1 MIDID
6 NWMREL
12 EEEEDI
18 EIKNNEEYQTKL
30 FEEYVLR
37 GSDHQEERRKLN
49 ERYLSGEELMGEHGL
64 RKELAA
70 FDMSYFGRAY
80 LPHYFIRKSPHFHEE
95 LDEIWSRGVMKGRN
109 PLKEAKVISRLKGSR
124 QVVAA
129 PRGHAKSTNF
139 TFKDSLH
146 AILYAYKHY
155 ILILSDSS
163 EQAEG
168 FLDDIKTEL
177 EDNANIIMDFGSLKG
192 DKAWRTGVILT
203 KTDIK
208 AEAIGSGK
216 KVRGRRHRN
225 WRPDLIVL
233 DDIEN
238 DENVNTPEQR
248 RKLKN
253 WFDKAVSKAGDTYT
267 DIMYIGTISIMEL
280 AWTVEDGRNV
290 IEDIEYV
297 HPKKLVWDSTTDE
310 LKVCTR
316 EYPSGVELP
325 ENKFVV
331 HKYKAKSGHASRAG
345 IMRVVSWMY
354 LFKNYD
360 IKDWVS
366 FCEVFGMPLRL
377 GKYDA
382 SASESDK
389 KQLMEAIISLGT
401 DAAGIVPSSTMIEFI
416 ESQKTTSVEIYE
428 KLARYCDEQISK
440 AILGQTLTSDSGG
453 GSYAQ
458 SKTHNEVRHDLTVA
472 DAKSLAVTIRR
483 DIIRPLVEFNYGSE
497 ANIPFFG
504 FDCHEV
510 EDQKEVVEIYKTL
523 ACDMGLGIPKSHI
536 YKKFNIPK
544 PENGEEVLK
553 PPQAGMMTAQQ
564 QPMETTEELKLK
576 QEEGQAEQRQVDTI
590 VSIANK
596 QSEDIFR
603 EMMKPIFKMIDKAE
617 DMDELQKVLKD
628 EKKLRELYQDME
640 SPELEDL
647 IQQGIYLSHLIG
659 RSMD

>member
-18 EIKNNEEYQTKL
+18 DIKNNEEYQTKL

-37 GSDHQEERRKLN
+37 GSDHHEERKKLN
-49 ERYLSGEELMGEHGL
+49 ERYLSGEEFMGEHGL

-267 DIMYIGTISIMEL
+267 DIMYIGTILHYDSLLNNVLQNPRYKTKKYRAVISEATNTKL
-280 AWTVEDGRNV
+280 WDEWEGIYTNLFNENHEEDARTFY
-290 IEDIEYV
+290 EAHEEEM
-297 HPKKLVWDSTTDE
+297 L
-310 LKVCTR
+310 L
-316 EYPSGVELP
+316 GVEVLWEEKLSYYDLMEIKVSEGTASFNSELQNDPIDP
-325 ENKFVV
+325 ESATFNPEWFDYYEPELVDFSSPEFVFV
-331 HKYKAKSGHASRAG
+331 AANDPS
-345 IMRVVSWMY
+345 
-354 LFKNYD
+354 
-360 IKDWVS
+360 
-366 FCEVFGMPLRL
+366 L
-377 GKYDA
+377 GKNKK
-382 SASESDK
+382 SDTSS
-389 KQLMEAIISLGT
+389 IINL
-401 DAAGIVPSSTMIEFI
+401 ALST
-416 ESQKTTSVEIYE
+416 KTGYM
-428 KLARYCDEQISK
+428 Y
-440 AILGQTLTSDSGG
+440 
-453 GSYAQ
+453 
-458 SKTHNEVRHDLTVA
+458 VA
-472 DAKSLAVTIRR
+472 DASVERR
-483 DIIRPLVEFNYGSE
+483 KPDVIIDDVFEMNRRLKRDYKKGFYKFGVEVVQFQY
-497 ANIPFFG
+497 FF
-504 FDCHEV
+504 
-510 EDQKEVVEIYKTL
+510 KEVMAAKSAEEGEYIPIEEIQSTVNKVLRIESLQPVIKNKYLKFNREHKTLLKQLQEFPMGKNDDAPDGLQMAVQLAQTVKAVASKANYKTVL
-523 ACDMGLGIPKSHI
+523 RRRFRMGKGA
-536 YKKFNIPK
+536 Y
-544 PENGEEVLK
+544 
-553 PPQAGMMTAQQ
+553 
-564 QPMETTEELKLK
+564 
-576 QEEGQAEQRQVDTI
+576 
-590 VSIANK
+590 
-596 QSEDIFR
+596 
-603 EMMKPIFKMIDKAE
+603 
-617 DMDELQKVLKD
+617 
-628 EKKLRELYQDME
+628 
-640 SPELEDL
+640 
-647 IQQGIYLSHLIG
+647 
-659 RSMD
+659 

>member
-18 EIKNNEEYQTKL
+18 DIKNNEEYQTKL

-37 GSDHQEERRKLN
+37 GSDHHEERKKLN

-267 DIMYIGTISIMEL
+267 NIMYIGTILHYDSLLNNVLQNPRYKTKKYRAVISEATNTKL
-280 AWTVEDGRNV
+280 WDEWEGIYTNLFNENHEEDARTFY
-290 IEDIEYV
+290 EAHEEEM
-297 HPKKLVWDSTTDE
+297 L
-310 LKVCTR
+310 L
-316 EYPSGVELP
+316 GVEVLWEEKLSYYDLMEIKVSEGTASFNSELQNDPIDP
-325 ENKFVV
+325 ESATFNPEWFDYYEPELVDFSSPEFVFV
-331 HKYKAKSGHASRAG
+331 AANDPS
-345 IMRVVSWMY
+345 
-354 LFKNYD
+354 
-360 IKDWVS
+360 
-366 FCEVFGMPLRL
+366 L
-377 GKYDA
+377 GKNKK
-382 SASESDK
+382 SDTSS
-389 KQLMEAIISLGT
+389 IINL
-401 DAAGIVPSSTMIEFI
+401 ALST
-416 ESQKTTSVEIYE
+416 KTGYM
-428 KLARYCDEQISK
+428 Y
-440 AILGQTLTSDSGG
+440 
-453 GSYAQ
+453 
-458 SKTHNEVRHDLTVA
+458 VA
-472 DAKSLAVTIRR
+472 DASVERR
-483 DIIRPLVEFNYGSE
+483 KPDVIIDDVFEMNRRLKRDYKKGFYKFGVEVVQFQY
-497 ANIPFFG
+497 FF
-504 FDCHEV
+504 
-510 EDQKEVVEIYKTL
+510 KEVMAAKSAEEGEYIPIEEIQSTVNKVLRIESLQPVIKNKYLKFNREHKTLLKQLQEFPMGKNDDAPDGLQMAVQLAQTVKAVASKANYKTVL
-523 ACDMGLGIPKSHI
+523 RRRFRMGKGA
-536 YKKFNIPK
+536 Y
-544 PENGEEVLK
+544 
-553 PPQAGMMTAQQ
+553 
-564 QPMETTEELKLK
+564 
-576 QEEGQAEQRQVDTI
+576 
-590 VSIANK
+590 
-596 QSEDIFR
+596 
-603 EMMKPIFKMIDKAE
+603 
-617 DMDELQKVLKD
+617 
-628 EKKLRELYQDME
+628 
-640 SPELEDL
+640 
-647 IQQGIYLSHLIG
+647 
-659 RSMD
+659 

>member
-12 EEEEDI
+12 EEDGDTEARS
-18 EIKNNEEYQTKL
+18 NEEYQTKL

-37 GSDHQEERRKLN
+37 GSDHQEERKKLN

-95 LDEIWSRGVMKGRN
+95 LDGIWSRGVMKGRN

-177 EDNANIIMDFGSLKG
+177 EDNGNIIMDFGSLKG
-192 DKAWRTGVILT
+192 EKAWRTGVILT

-267 DIMYIGTISIMEL
+267 DIMYIGTILHYDSLLNNVLQNPRYKTKKYRAVISEATNTKL
-280 AWTVEDGRNV
+280 WDEWEGIYTNLFNENHEEDARTFY
-290 IEDIEYV
+290 EAHEEEM
-297 HPKKLVWDSTTDE
+297 L
-310 LKVCTR
+310 L
-316 EYPSGVELP
+316 GVEVLWEEKLSYYDLMEIKVSEGTASFNSELQNDPIDP
-325 ENKFVV
+325 ESATFNPEWFDYYEPELVDFSSPEFVFV
-331 HKYKAKSGHASRAG
+331 AANDPS
-345 IMRVVSWMY
+345 
-354 LFKNYD
+354 
-360 IKDWVS
+360 
-366 FCEVFGMPLRL
+366 L
-377 GKYDA
+377 GKNKK
-382 SASESDK
+382 SDTSS
-389 KQLMEAIISLGT
+389 IINL
-401 DAAGIVPSSTMIEFI
+401 ALST
-416 ESQKTTSVEIYE
+416 KTGYM
-428 KLARYCDEQISK
+428 Y
-440 AILGQTLTSDSGG
+440 
-453 GSYAQ
+453 
-458 SKTHNEVRHDLTVA
+458 VA
-472 DAKSLAVTIRR
+472 DASVERR
-483 DIIRPLVEFNYGSE
+483 KPDVIIDDVFEMNRRLKRDYKKGFYKFGVEVVQFQY
-497 ANIPFFG
+497 FF
-504 FDCHEV
+504 
-510 EDQKEVVEIYKTL
+510 KEVMAAKSAEEGEYIPIEEIQSTVNKVLRIESLQPVIKNKYLKFNREHKTLLKQLQEFPMGKNDDAPDGLQMAVQLAQSIKAVASKANYKTVL
-523 ACDMGLGIPKSHI
+523 RRRFRMGRGA
-536 YKKFNIPK
+536 Y
-544 PENGEEVLK
+544 
-553 PPQAGMMTAQQ
+553 
-564 QPMETTEELKLK
+564 
-576 QEEGQAEQRQVDTI
+576 
-590 VSIANK
+590 
-596 QSEDIFR
+596 
-603 EMMKPIFKMIDKAE
+603 
-617 DMDELQKVLKD
+617 
-628 EKKLRELYQDME
+628 
-640 SPELEDL
+640 
-647 IQQGIYLSHLIG
+647 
-659 RSMD
+659 

>member
-12 EEEEDI
+12 EEEEDL
-18 EIKNNEEYQTKL
+18 EIKNNEEYQHKL
-30 FEEYVLR
+30 FKEYVLR
-37 GSDHQEERRKLN
+37 GSDHQEERKKLN

-109 PLKEAKVISRLKGSR
+109 PLKEAKVISRMKGSR

-146 AILYAYKHY
+146 AVLYAYKHY

-208 AEAIGSGK
+208 AEAIGSRK

-248 RKLKN
+248 KKLKN

-267 DIMYIGTISIMEL
+267 DIMYIGTILHYDSLLNNVLQNPRYKTRKYRAVISEAVNTKLWDEWEGIYTNLFNENHEEDARTFYEAHEEEMLLGAEVLWEEKLSYYDLMEIKVSEGTASFNSELQNDPIDPENATFNLEWFDYYEPELMDFKSPEFVFVAANDPSLGKNKKSDTSSIINL
-280 AWTVEDGRNV
+280 ALSTKTGYMYVVDASVERRKPDV
-290 IEDIEYV
+290 IIDDVFEMNRRLKRDY
-297 HPKKLVWDSTTDE
+297 KKGFY
-310 LKVCTR
+310 KF
-316 EYPSGVELP
+316 GVE
-325 ENKFVV
+325 VV
-331 HKYKAKSGHASRAG
+331 QFQYFFKEVMAAKSAEEGEYIPIEEIQSTVNKMLR
-345 IMRVVSWMY
+345 IESLQPVIKNKY
-354 LFKNYD
+354 LKFNREHKT
-360 IKDWVS
+360 
-366 FCEVFGMPLRL
+366 LL
-377 GKYDA
+377 
-382 SASESDK
+382 
-389 KQLMEAIISLGT
+389 KQLQEFPMGKND
-401 DAAGIVPSSTMIEFI
+401 DAPDGLQMAV
-416 ESQKTTSVEIYE
+416 Q
-428 KLARYCDEQISK
+428 LAQTVKAVASK
-440 AILGQTLTSDSGG
+440 A
-453 GSYAQ
+453 
-458 SKTHNEVRHDLTVA
+458 N
-472 DAKSLAVTIRR
+472 
-483 DIIRPLVEFNYGSE
+483 
-497 ANIPFFG
+497 
-504 FDCHEV
+504 
-510 EDQKEVVEIYKTL
+510 YKT
-523 ACDMGLGIPKSHI
+523 
-536 YKKFNIPK
+536 
-544 PENGEEVLK
+544 VL
-553 PPQAGMMTAQQ
+553 
-564 QPMETTEELKLK
+564 
-576 QEEGQAEQRQVDTI
+576 RRR
-590 VSIANK
+590 
-596 QSEDIFR
+596 FR
-603 EMMKPIFKMIDKAE
+603 
-617 DMDELQKVLKD
+617 
-628 EKKLRELYQDME
+628 R
-640 SPELEDL
+640 
-647 IQQGIYLSHLIG
+647 G
-659 RSMD
+659 RGAY

>member
-18 EIKNNEEYQTKL
+18 DIKNNEEYQTKL

-37 GSDHQEERRKLN
+37 GSDHHEERKKLN

-267 DIMYIGTISIMEL
+267 DIMYIGTILHYDSLLNNVLQNPRYKTKKYRAVISEATNTKL
-280 AWTVEDGRNV
+280 WDEWEGIYTNLFNENHEEDARTFY
-290 IEDIEYV
+290 EAHEEEM
-297 HPKKLVWDSTTDE
+297 L
-310 LKVCTR
+310 L
-316 EYPSGVELP
+316 GVEVLWEEKLSYYDLMEIKVSEGTASFNSELQNDPIDP
-325 ENKFVV
+325 ESATFNPEWFDYYEPELVDFSSPEFVFV
-331 HKYKAKSGHASRAG
+331 AANDPS
-345 IMRVVSWMY
+345 
-354 LFKNYD
+354 
-360 IKDWVS
+360 
-366 FCEVFGMPLRL
+366 L
-377 GKYDA
+377 GKNKK
-382 SASESDK
+382 SDTSS
-389 KQLMEAIISLGT
+389 IINL
-401 DAAGIVPSSTMIEFI
+401 ALST
-416 ESQKTTSVEIYE
+416 KTGYM
-428 KLARYCDEQISK
+428 Y
-440 AILGQTLTSDSGG
+440 
-453 GSYAQ
+453 
-458 SKTHNEVRHDLTVA
+458 VA
-472 DAKSLAVTIRR
+472 DASVERR
-483 DIIRPLVEFNYGSE
+483 KPDVIIDDVFEMNRRLKRDYKKGFYKFGVEVVQFQY
-497 ANIPFFG
+497 FF
-504 FDCHEV
+504 
-510 EDQKEVVEIYKTL
+510 KEVMAAQSAEEGEYIPIEEIQSTVNKVLRIESLQPVIKNKYLKFNREHKTLLKQLQEFPMGKNDDAPDGLQMAVQLAQTVKAVASKANYKTVL
-523 ACDMGLGIPKSHI
+523 RRRFRMGKGA
-536 YKKFNIPK
+536 Y
-544 PENGEEVLK
+544 
-553 PPQAGMMTAQQ
+553 
-564 QPMETTEELKLK
+564 
-576 QEEGQAEQRQVDTI
+576 
-590 VSIANK
+590 
-596 QSEDIFR
+596 
-603 EMMKPIFKMIDKAE
+603 
-617 DMDELQKVLKD
+617 
-628 EKKLRELYQDME
+628 
-640 SPELEDL
+640 
-647 IQQGIYLSHLIG
+647 
-659 RSMD
+659 

>member
-18 EIKNNEEYQTKL
+18 DIKNNEEYQTKL

-37 GSDHQEERRKLN
+37 GSDHHEERKKLN

-267 DIMYIGTISIMEL
+267 DIMYIGTILHYDSLLNNVLQNPRYKTKKYRAVISEATNTKLWDEWEGIYTNLFNENHEEDARTFYEAHEEEMLLGAEVLWEEKLSYYDLMEIKVSEGTASFNSEL
-280 AWTVEDGRNV
+280 QNDPIDPESATFNPEWFDYYEP
-290 IEDIEYV
+290 E
-297 HPKKLVWDSTTDE
+297 LVDFSSPEFVFVAAND
-310 LKVCTR
+310 
-316 EYPSGVELP
+316 PS
-325 ENKFVV
+325 
-331 HKYKAKSGHASRAG
+331 
-345 IMRVVSWMY
+345 
-354 LFKNYD
+354 
-360 IKDWVS
+360 
-366 FCEVFGMPLRL
+366 L
-377 GKYDA
+377 GKNKK
-382 SASESDK
+382 SDTSS
-389 KQLMEAIISLGT
+389 IINL
-401 DAAGIVPSSTMIEFI
+401 ALST
-416 ESQKTTSVEIYE
+416 KTGYM
-428 KLARYCDEQISK
+428 Y
-440 AILGQTLTSDSGG
+440 
-453 GSYAQ
+453 
-458 SKTHNEVRHDLTVA
+458 VA
-472 DAKSLAVTIRR
+472 DASVERR
-483 DIIRPLVEFNYGSE
+483 KPDVIIDDVFEMNRRLKRDYKKGFYKFGVEVVQFQY
-497 ANIPFFG
+497 FF
-504 FDCHEV
+504 
-510 EDQKEVVEIYKTL
+510 KEVMAAKSAEEGEYIPIEEIQSTVNKVLRIESLQPVIKNKYLKFNREHKTLLKQLQEFPMGKNDDAPDGLQMAVQLAQTVKAVASKANYKTVL
-523 ACDMGLGIPKSHI
+523 RRRFRMGKGA
-536 YKKFNIPK
+536 Y
-544 PENGEEVLK
+544 
-553 PPQAGMMTAQQ
+553 
-564 QPMETTEELKLK
+564 
-576 QEEGQAEQRQVDTI
+576 
-590 VSIANK
+590 
-596 QSEDIFR
+596 
-603 EMMKPIFKMIDKAE
+603 
-617 DMDELQKVLKD
+617 
-628 EKKLRELYQDME
+628 
-640 SPELEDL
+640 
-647 IQQGIYLSHLIG
+647 
-659 RSMD
+659 